1 MTVTTR
7 MITRSMAKQN
17 KQDIQD
23 YLSKPI
29 EKYGS
34 RIDYESDFIKTLKL
48 SLFNKENYI
57 YEIKT
62 RLAEVESLPKRGK
75 ISKSFECM
83 VLAKL
88 FIDYFIKTSNINY
101 NFIATTY
108 KKSIELRN
116 DLMNSDITVDY
127 LDGNFILYY
136 IKYLEE
142 FTLFTKG
149 LIDKYNIDG
158 TTGRLINGETTGQ
171 VKQ

>member
-1 MTVTTR
+1 MTTTR
-7 MITRSMAKQN
+7 MITRSMTKQY

-29 EKYGS
+29 EKYKS
-34 RIDYESDFIKTLKL
+34 KRIDYESDFTKTLNL
-48 SLFNKENYI
+48 SLFNKLDYI
-57 YEIKT
+57 NEIKT
-62 RLAEVESLPKRGK
+62 RLAEVESLPKKGK

-88 FIDYFIKTSNINY
+88 FINYFIKTSNICY

-108 KKSIELRN
+108 KKSIELRK
-116 DLMNSDITVDY
+116 DLLDSDIIYYD

-142 FTLFTKG
+142 YTLFTKG
-149 LIDKYNIDG
+149 LIDKYNIDE
-158 TTGRLINGETTGQ
+158 TTGKIINGETTEQ
-171 VKQ
+171 VK